1 MGEPRRCGL
10 ALEWESTLPSQ
21 TTEARHALD
30 SPLGMKRLFFPFV
43 LAFILMFTEIMSTQ
57 AADNGIISVQSHH
70 PVAETADKLEALLKS
85 KSIIV
90 FARLD
95 FAADAQ
101 KAGLTLQPSQLLI
114 FGNPRAGTPLM
125 QAIPTAAL
133 DLPLKVLI
141 WEDADK
147 KVWLSYNAVDYL
159 QARHH
164 ASDALMKPLAG
175 VAALVE
181 AVAQ

>member
-1 MGEPRRCGL
+1 
-10 ALEWESTLPSQ
+10 
-21 TTEARHALD
+21 
-30 SPLGMKRLFFPFV
+30 MKRFF
-43 LAFILMFTEIMSTQ
+43 AFIFILILMHTEIMSTH
-57 AADNGIISVQSHH
+57 ATDNGIISVQSHH

-85 KSIIV
+85 KSILV

-101 KAGLTLQPSQLLI
+101 KAGLTMQPSQLLI

-141 WEDADK
+141 WEDANK

-164 ASDALMKPLAG
+164 AGDELMKPLAG

>member
-1 MGEPRRCGL
+1 
-10 ALEWESTLPSQ
+10 
-21 TTEARHALD
+21 
-30 SPLGMKRLFFPFV
+30 
-43 LAFILMFTEIMSTQ
+43 MSTH
-57 AADNGIISVQSHH
+57 ATDNGIISVQSHH
-70 PVAETADKLEALLKS
+70 TVAETADKLEALLKS
-85 KSIIV
+85 KSILV

-101 KAGLTLQPSQLLI
+101 NAGLTLQPSQLLI
-114 FGNPRAGTPLM
+114 FGNPSAGTPLM

-133 DLPLKVLI
+133 DLPLKVLV

-147 KVWLSYNAVDYL
+147 KVWLSYNAVAYL
-159 QARHH
+159 QTRHH
-164 ASDALMKPLAG
+164 ASDELMKPLTG